1 MKPKWTRIVAAVI
14 AGLLVAVMLL
24 SLIVPYLNMA

>member
-1 MKPKWTRIVAAVI
+1 MKPKLTRIVAAVI